1 MVVQLQQLGRLG
13 AVAVAAVIFGVDG
26 GWGVVD
32 VGAGEAEQA
41 GGEAAE
47 VGEEEKE
54 VEQQPWHAGVAT
66 HREPHYI
73 LCSCLIVKR
82 EIRREL
88 TISIV
93 SS

>member
-1 MVVQLQQLGRLG
+1 
-13 AVAVAAVIFGVDG
+13 
-26 GWGVVD
+26 
-32 VGAGEAEQA
+32 
-41 GGEAAE
+41 